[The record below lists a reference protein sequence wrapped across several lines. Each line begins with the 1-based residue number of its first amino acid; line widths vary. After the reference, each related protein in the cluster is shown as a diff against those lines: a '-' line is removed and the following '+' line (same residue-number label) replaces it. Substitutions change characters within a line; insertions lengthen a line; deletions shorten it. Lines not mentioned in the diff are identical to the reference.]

1 MNKWI
6 IGARVK
12 TLPAAVAPVLIGTA
26 YATQISWLNASL
38 AMLVALFLQI
48 AVNYSNDYSDGTKG
62 TDSNRVGPIRLVASG
77 LATAKSVKQA
87 AVISFVIAAIAG
99 TILAINVSYWL
110 IVVGAISI
118 WAAWGY
124 TGGKKPYGYFG
135 FGELSVFIFF
145 GLVATVG
152 SYYVQE
158 QVINWQIIFL
168 AIPVGAHS
176 CAILAINN
184 LRDLPQDALSGKRT
198 MAVKIGDKN
207 TRRFFVLLLATA
219 QILAI
224 GTSAITQLAFI
235 STLCLPLTFLISKEV
250 LAGAAGKELISVL
263 TKTAKLQLLMAVF
276 ITTALIIQKG

>member
-26 YATQISWLNASL
+26 YATQISWLNALL

-48 AVNYSNDYSDGTKG
+48 AVNYSNDYSDGIKG

-87 AVISFVIAAIAG
+87 AVISFVIAATAG

-110 IVVGAISI
+110 IVVGVISI

-168 AIPVGAHS
+168 ASPVGTHS

-219 QILAI
+219 QISAI
-224 GTSAITQLAFI
+224 GTSAITQLASI
-235 STLCLPLTFLISKEV
+235 SALCLPLTFLISKEV
-250 LAGAAGKELISVL
+250 LAGAAGKELISIL
-263 TKTAKLQLLMAVF
+263 TKTAKLQLLMAVL
-276 ITTALIIQKG
+276 ITAALIIQKG

>member
-48 AVNYSNDYSDGTKG
+48 AVNYSNDYSDGIKG
-62 TDSNRVGPIRLVASG
+62 TDSNRAGPIRLVASG

-224 GTSAITQLAFI
+224 GASAITQLAFI
-235 STLCLPLTFLISKEV
+235 SALCLPLTFLISKEV

-263 TKTAKLQLLMAVF
+263 TKTAKLQLLMAVL

>member
-6 IGARVK
+6 IGARIK

-48 AVNYSNDYSDGTKG
+48 AVNYSNDYSDGIKG

-77 LATAKSVKQA
+77 LATAESVKQA

-198 MAVKIGDKN
+198 MAVIIGDKN

-224 GTSAITQLAFI
+224 GTSAITQSAFI
-235 STLCLPLTFLISKEV
+235 SALCLPLTFLISKEV